1 MGFIEKRSGRYRAR
15 YRDPLG
21 RQRSERFSCK
31 ADAERFIREMQVDI
45 ERGRWI
51 DPAGADVALA
61 TWAEEFLSLARRLSP
76 STQETYA
83 RDLNRY
89 VPPRFGSYRIGRL
102 PADEIENWLNDE
114 IAAGIAPSSVHR
126 HYRVLRRELQVA
138 VEKEKIPTNPCDRV
152 QPPRVPKREM
162 VFLTWE
168 EAVDLAE
175 AINERYR
182 ALIYLAVDSGMRC
195 SELVGLRRAKVD
207 LNRGKV
213 RVTEQHIRLEAG
225 EWLRKEPKT
234 AAGVRSIT
242 ISRETAAILAEHV
255 ERFTVPGLDSLVFPE
270 PGRQPADLIE
280 LLAALL
286 QAGARRCWSHLPV
299 PRPQAHERRPG
310 HRRGRPPEGHPGA
323 HGPLLD
329 QRDAGPL
336 RPPVPGAGR
345 GDRRWLRSTAGG
357 GAAPAKRELTRAG
370 VVDRSSSVYAT
381 PYG

>member
-21 RQRSERFSCK
+21 RQRSETLTRK
-31 ADAERFIREMQVDI
+31 ADAERFLREMQVDI

-61 TWAEEFLSLARRLSP
+61 PWATEFLSLARRLSP

-83 RDLNRY
+83 RDLKRY
-89 VPPRFGSYRIGRL
+89 VLPRFGSYRIGRL

-126 HYRVLRRELQVA
+126 HYRTLRRVLQVA
-138 VEKEKIPTNPCDRV
+138 VEKEKLLANPCDRV
-152 QPPRVPKREM
+152 QPPRVPTREM

-168 EAVDLAE
+168 DAVDLAE

-182 ALIYLAVDSGMRC
+182 ALIYLAVDSGMRW

-213 RVTEQHIRLEAG
+213 RVTEQLIRLESG

-234 AAGVRSIT
+234 SAGTRSIT
-242 ISRETAAILAEHV
+242 ISSETHHPHQQLMKRGVSSIGWPVADVAARV
-255 ERFTVPGLDSLVFPE
+255 ERQFLDDRRGVCGHAPVELQDGAPRLFCSGPHVREL
-270 PGRQPADLIE
+270 GRIE
-280 LLAALL
+280 LRHALRHRPVEARSEIVPL
-286 QAGARRCWSHLPV
+286 DHGDVLDDAQQVRARRRQWPTDV
-299 PRPQAHERRPG
+299 IIG
-310 HRRGRPPEGHPGA
+310 
-323 HGPLLD
+323 
-329 QRDAGPL
+329 
-336 RPPVPGAGR
+336 
-345 GDRRWLRSTAGG
+345 
-357 GAAPAKRELTRAG
+357 
-370 VVDRSSSVYAT
+370 
-381 PYG
+381 